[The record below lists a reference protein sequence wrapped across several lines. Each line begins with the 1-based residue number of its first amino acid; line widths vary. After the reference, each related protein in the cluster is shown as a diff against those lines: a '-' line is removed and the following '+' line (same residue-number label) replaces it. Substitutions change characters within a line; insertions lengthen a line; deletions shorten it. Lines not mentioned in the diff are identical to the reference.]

1 MRKSVLVIVMIAL
14 VSVAFAQ
21 KKKKN
26 EKTEPAKQ
34 EAAPQPAPT
43 KPTVAAKSDSTPQ
56 PNRPQM
62 SQLTQHYAVKYQIAV
77 QWNDPEVA
85 KDALY
90 DLIIEN
96 QGNDSLIYE
105 LAYYYYSN
113 QKYPSAV
120 LVSQELLKRNPKN
133 PAALEMSAVGYEN
146 IGVFDRALQSYES
159 LYLLQ
164 SNPTVLYKMAFLQ
177 LRLKRFKEGATSADI
192 LMADKTIETLKVTY
206 TGTDGKGKEYPMK
219 AAVLN
224 LKGMIS
230 QEQGD
235 KVAARA
241 FFQQALVISSDFP
254 PAKENLT
261 KLK

>member
-1 MRKSVLVIVMIAL
+1 MRKSVLALILIAF
-14 VSVAFAQ
+14 VSSAFAQ

-34 EAAPQPAPT
+34 EVVAPQPEPVKT
-43 KPTVAAKSDSTPQ
+43 EPAAKKDSVPAIN
-56 PNRPQM
+56 PMIR
-62 SQLTQHYAVKYQIAV
+62 HYAIKYQVAV

-90 DLIIEN
+90 DLIVEN
-96 QGNDSLIYE
+96 QGNDSIIYE
-105 LAYYYYSN
+105 LAYYYFSN

-159 LYLLQ
+159 LFLLQ
-164 SNPTVLYKMAFLQ
+164 NNPTVLYKMGFLQ
-177 LRLKRFKEGATSADI
+177 LRLKRYKESTTSADI
-192 LMADKTIETLKVTY
+192 LLADKKIDDLKVTY
-206 TGTDGKGKEYPMK
+206 TGSDNKAKEFPMR

-224 LKGMIS
+224 LKGMVL

-235 KVAARA
+235 KVTAKTL
-241 FFQQALVISSDFP
+241 FQQSLAISADFT
-254 PAKENLT
+254 PAKENLA

>member
-1 MRKSVLVIVMIAL
+1 MRKSVLTFILIAF
-14 VSVAFAQ
+14 VSSAFAQ

-34 EAAPQPAPT
+34 ETAVQQTEPAKPEPAP
-43 KPTVAAKSDSTPQ
+43 KKDSVPPINPLIRHYAIKYQVAA
-56 PNRPQM
+56 
-62 SQLTQHYAVKYQIAV
+62 
-77 QWNDPEVA
+77 QWGDTEIA

-105 LAYYYYSN
+105 LAYHYYSN

-146 IGVFDRALQSYES
+146 LGVFDRALQSYES

-164 SNPTVLYKMAFLQ
+164 NNSTVLYKMAFLQ
-177 LRLKRFKEGATSADI
+177 LRLKRYKESVTSADI
-192 LMADKTIETLKVTY
+192 LLADKAIDSLKVSY
-206 TGTDGKGKEYPMK
+206 TGTDNQSKEFPMR

-224 LKGMIS
+224 LKGMIL

-235 KVAARA
+235 KVAAKT
-241 FFQQALVISSDFP
+241 FFQQSLAIAADFP

>member
-1 MRKSVLVIVMIAL
+1 MRKSVLVLIFIAL
-14 VSVAFAQ
+14 VSSVFAQ

-26 EKTEPAKQ
+26 EKNEPAKQ
-34 EAAPQPAPT
+34 EVVTQPQPVKTDPAP
-43 KPTVAAKSDSTPQ
+43 KKDSVP
-56 PNRPQM
+56 PMNPLIR
-62 SQLTQHYAVKYQIAV
+62 HYAIKYQIAL
-77 QWNDPEVA
+77 QWNDPEAA

-105 LAYYYYSN
+105 LAYYYYQN

-133 PAALEMSAVGYEN
+133 TAALEMSAVGYEN
-146 IGVFDRALQSYES
+146 LGVADRALQSYES

-164 SNPTVLYKMAFLQ
+164 NNPNVLYKMAFIQ
-177 LRLKRFKEGATSADI
+177 LRLKRYKESSTSADI
-192 LMADKTIETLKVTY
+192 LLTDKNIETLKVSF
-206 TGTDGKGKEYPMK
+206 TDKDNKSKEFPMR
-219 AAVLN
+219 AALLN

-235 KVAARA
+235 KISAKK
-241 FFQQALVISSDFP
+241 FYEQALALAADFP
-254 PAKENLT
+254 LAKENLS